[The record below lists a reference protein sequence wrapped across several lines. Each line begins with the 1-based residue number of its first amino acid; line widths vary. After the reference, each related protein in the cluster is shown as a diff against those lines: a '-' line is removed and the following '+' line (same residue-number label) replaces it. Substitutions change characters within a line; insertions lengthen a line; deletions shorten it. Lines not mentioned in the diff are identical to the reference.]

1 MKVTV
6 RFIDFSQEAFIMEG
20 PNVDYCFDDGY
31 LVVTSD
37 TFSDKPT
44 SRVTF
49 NADKVFCVVEE
60 N

>member
-6 RFIDFSQEAFIMEG
+6 RFIDFSQEDFIMEG
-20 PNVDYCFDDGY
+20 PNVDYYLNDGY

-37 TFSDKPT
+37 SFSLKPT

-49 NADKVFCVVEE
+49 NVNEVFCVVEE

>member
-1 MKVTV
+1 MKITV
-6 RFIDFSQEAFIMEG
+6 RFMDFSQEAFIMEG
-20 PNVDYCFDDGY
+20 PNADYYFKDGY

-37 TFSDKPT
+37 SFSDTPT

-49 NADKVFCVVEE
+49 NANEVFGVMVE